1 MPSGLTA
8 MTWAFA
14 DGTCGSENWT
24 GVSASAFAKANV
36 QAWVNA
42 GKKYIISTGGAGA
55 SFLCPTTAGFMTF
68 VKTYYSANM
77 IGVDFD
83 IENNQT
89 TAQIDALVQ
98 DCVAASATYPN
109 LRWSFTVPI
118 EGATDGSDP
127 FDGGPG
133 DQVIKAIQTYGLK
146 NYTFDPMAMDFA
158 NVGQANASFCVVV
171 GKVCEMGQ
179 STNQA
184 AMDIHT
190 YWKVPYS
197 NIEVCVL
204 IGGNDSSD
212 EVFTIADVATVSAFV
227 KANGLAGVHYWEF
240 NRDNDCAPNTGNQGS
255 SDTCNNYGKAGTLGF
270 TKAFISD
277 L

>member
-1 MPSGLTA
+1 

-24 GVSASAFAKANV
+24 GVSPSALVAANV

-55 SFLCPTTAGFMTF
+55 SFLCPTASGFANF
-68 VKTYYSANM
+68 VKTYYSSSM

-83 IENNQT
+83 IENGQT
-89 TAQIDALVQ
+89 TSQINALVQ

-109 LRWSFTVPI
+109 LRWSFTVPA

-127 FDGGPG
+127 FGGGPG
-133 DQVIKAIQTYGLK
+133 VQVAAAIKQYGLK
-146 NYTFDPMAMDFA
+146 NYTIDGMTMDFA
-158 NVGQANASFCVVV
+158 NVGQAGPSFCVLS
-171 GKVCEMGQ
+171 GKLCEMGQ
-179 STNQA
+179 SADQWAVDVNK
-184 AMDIHT
+184 MYGI
-190 YWKVPYS
+190 PYS
-197 NIEVCVL
+197 HMEITVL

-212 EVFTIADVATVSAFV
+212 EVFTLADAATVSNFI
-227 KANGLAGVHYWEF
+227 KTNGLVGLRYWEF
-240 NRDNDCAPNTGNQGS
+240 NRDNDCAPNTGNNGT
-255 SDTCNNYGKAGTLGF
+255 SDTCNNYGKAGRLGF
-270 TKAFISD
+270 TNAFISNG